1 MCTYKFTKDYNVNS
15 DRWQAALESAIKLSQ
30 MTMQTSTSLF
40 ELITI
45 QVVENQDRIISSRL
59 EQKITVFWVVI
70 AKVLI
75 VERLEIDVEN
85 MFPHVSCE
93 TWFWL
98 CFVMGN
104 VLFVNVISHLD
115 DTRFLNVCPAG
126 ISVDLQSDQYKQ
138 IAQDVTYI
146 IRRGVENKTFL
157 NVQWVW
163 TCQYPQND
171 CCCICTYDKKW
182 ICKTFKCCMH
192 VLLLM

>member
-1 MCTYKFTKDYNVNS
+1 MLK
-15 DRWQAALESAIKLSQ
+15 
-30 MTMQTSTSLF
+30 
-40 ELITI
+40 I
-45 QVVENQDRIISSRL
+45 QVVENQGLIISSRS
-59 EQKITVFWVVI
+59 EQKKIVFWVVI

-75 VERLEIDVEN
+75 VERLGIDVEN

-93 TWFWL
+93 LWFWL

-115 DTRFLNVCPAG
+115 DTRFLNLCPTG
-126 ISVDLQSDQYKQ
+126 ISVNFQSDQYKQ
-138 IAQDVTYI
+138 IAQDVTCIIGKRLESKIYI
-146 IRRGVENKTFL
+146 

-163 TCQYPQND
+163 TCQYLQND

-182 ICKTFKCCMH
+182 ICKTFGCCMH